1 MDWLEVLKTLGVT
14 VPVVGGAIAWI
25 WNKIEKRISALEDE
39 VKGCRAD
46 RTALL
51 AAGEMLYVELKRVA
65 PRSHALT
72 RARRL
77 LDLAGES
84 LADD

>member
-1 MDWLEVLKTLGVT
+1 MNIVDILVPLGITLPT
-14 VPVVGGAIAWI
+14 IGGAIAWI
-25 WNKIEKRISALEDE
+25 WAKIEKRISALEDE

-72 RARRL
+72 RARRCP
-77 LDLAGES
+77 ARP
-84 LADD
+84 AARRFRR